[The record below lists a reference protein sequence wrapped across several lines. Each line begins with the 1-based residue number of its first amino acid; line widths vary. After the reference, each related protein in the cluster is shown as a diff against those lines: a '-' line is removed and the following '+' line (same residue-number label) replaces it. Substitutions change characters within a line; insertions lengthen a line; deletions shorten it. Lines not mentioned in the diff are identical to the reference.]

1 MEYTKTSW
9 KIDPDS
15 EINREI
21 LVANLGNI
29 GYESFTETGE
39 YIEAYIVSRD
49 FSQEGLSDLFPED
62 FTLFKSSYTYEIIPD
77 QNWNEVWEKN
87 YFQPLMIADRC
98 LIRAPFHT
106 DYPKAEYELIIEPAM
121 AFGTGNHETTSLM
134 ISAILN
140 QDLIGK
146 SVLDMGC
153 GTGILSIL
161 ASQRG
166 AESITGID
174 IDRWAI
180 NSTIENAAINGI
192 KNLQII
198 EGGVEAIP
206 QKTFDII
213 YANIQR
219 NILLK
224 DMPGYVNALKTGGEL
239 IMSGFY
245 ISDLES
251 IKSRAEELGIQF
263 LRSDQNNTWVAAQFI
278 RIN

>member
-21 LVANLGNI
+21 LVAELGNA
-29 GYESFTETGE
+29 GYESFTETADLL
-39 YIEAYIVSRD
+39 EAYIISSD
-49 FSQEGLSDLFPED
+49 FSEEVLLNLFNSDFE
-62 FTLFKSSYTYEIIPD
+62 LFKATYTVEIIPD

-87 YFQPLMIADRC
+87 YFQPLMVADRC

-106 DYPKAEYELIIEPAM
+106 QYPEAEYEIIIEPGM

-134 ISAILN
+134 INEILN
-140 QDLIGK
+140 QNLNGK

-161 ASQRG
+161 SYQRG
-166 AESITGID
+166 AKAITGID
-174 IDRWAI
+174 IDSWAV
-180 NSTIENAAINGI
+180 NSTIENAANN
-192 KNLQII
+192 KVSNLEII
-198 EGGVEAIP
+198 EGGASAIP
-206 QKTFDII
+206 VKKYDYI

-219 NILLK
+219 NILLQ
-224 DMPGYVNALKTGGEL
+224 DMPRYAQVLNPGGEL

-245 ISDLES
+245 IADLHS
-251 IKSRAEELGIQF
+251 IRERATELGLTFSRFNEI
-263 LRSDQNNTWVAAQFI
+263 NNWVAVTFTSK
-278 RIN
+278 